1 MRPGKRTVVTY
12 ILPDLPGHFRHYP
25 EDTAEQY
32 FQQEL
37 TLKFGGYPKFSQLL
51 YTQPAKQ
58 ICRKGTQVDAKDVI
72 RKVQRPYKLILPI
85 AALAIII
92 ALVVATGCTSSSQV
106 SHQPGAAPANTT
118 TGGSPGTG
126 VSGSPPAAGTGSGS
140 GLPVITSFRPFTLL
154 VAPVGGDHITIT
166 QILPPGADPHDY
178 EPTPDDAVALK
189 NGKIF
194 FYDGPFLEP
203 WAADLVAS
211 TNPDIQLVTFADAI
225 PGLAY
230 DQMKS
235 QYSDFP
241 NLTQDPHL
249 WLSPQLAEYYVPYV
263 AQQLSKADPENAA
276 DYQNNAAA
284 FEKRLEQLDSD
295 YKAGFSN
302 CSTRTFLSS
311 HAFLD
316 YTAAA
321 YNLTPI
327 SIAGMSPDA
336 EPSIQQMA
344 AILEEAKAHNVKGV
358 LAEPDEAEDLSKSVS
373 AELNLPV
380 YPFTTMEVLPAGP
393 LTAEDTD
400 YVAIMENNLQEM
412 KKAMVCQ

>member
-1 MRPGKRTVVTY
+1 PN
-12 ILPDLPGHFRHYP
+12 
-25 EDTAEQY
+25 
-32 FQQEL
+32 
-37 TLKFGGYPKFSQLL
+37 
-51 YTQPAKQ
+51 
-58 ICRKGTQVDAKDVI
+58 
-72 RKVQRPYKLILPI
+72 
-85 AALAIII
+85 
-92 ALVVATGCTSSSQV
+92 
-106 SHQPGAAPANTT
+106 QPGAAPANTT
-118 TGGSPGTG
+118 TAGSSNTG
-126 VSGSPPAAGTGSGS
+126 VSGSAQATGSGN

-203 WAADLVAS
+203 WAATLADS
-211 TNPDIQLVTFADAI
+211 TNPDIHLATFADAI
-225 PGLAY
+225 PGPVY

-235 QYSDFP
+235 RYADFP

-249 WLSPQLAEYYVPYV
+249 WLSPQLAEYYVPY
-263 AQQLSKADPENAA
+263 AARQLSKADPENAT

-284 FEKRLEQLDSD
+284 FEKRLKQLDSD
-295 YKAGFSN
+295 YKAGLSN
-302 CSTRTFLSS
+302 CTTRTFLSS

-336 EPSIQQMA
+336 EPYIRQMA
-344 AILEEAKAHNVKGV
+344 AIVSEAKEQHVRGA